1 MYAFGMA
8 SIFNE
13 ITLYFE
19 YKVKPRKKIKL
30 RFYILIAQKYAQKQ
44 NHGYSTT

>member
-1 MYAFGMA
+1 MYAFAMS

-19 YKVKPRKKIKL
+19 YKMKLRKKIKL
-30 RFYILIAQKYAQKQ
+30 RFYILIVKKYPQKQ